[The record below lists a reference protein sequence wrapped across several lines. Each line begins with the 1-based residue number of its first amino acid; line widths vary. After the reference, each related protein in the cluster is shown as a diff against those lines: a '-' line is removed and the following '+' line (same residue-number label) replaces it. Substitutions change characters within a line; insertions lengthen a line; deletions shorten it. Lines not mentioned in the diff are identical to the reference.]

1 MKKLLTALLA
11 MMMIFAL
18 VGCSSENN
26 SQNEEGGNDTPVE
39 TNTAVSVGV
48 VQLVQHAALDA
59 ATEGFVQEVKKA
71 FPDADIVVQNAA
83 GDSATCSTI
92 CQGFVNDGV
101 NLIMANATPA
111 LQAAVSAT
119 GDIPIL
125 GTSVT
130 EYGVALGIDNFDG
143 LVGSNVSGTSDLAP
157 LDQQAQMIVD
167 LFPDTKKVGII
178 FCSNEAN
185 SKYQVEVVTKELEA
199 KGIEVVSKS
208 FTDSNDIAMV
218 CEDLCSQIDVLYIPT
233 DNQAASCAETIANIV
248 LDKKMPV
255 IAGEEGICKLCGV
268 ATLTIDYF
276 DLGVETGK
284 MAVKVLNGEAKI
296 EEMPIQYFP
305 EPVKKYNPEICEL
318 LGVTVSDEFIAV
330 E

>member
-1 MKKLLTALLA
+1 MKKL
-11 MMMIFAL
+11 FAIL
-18 VGCSSENN
+18 MAVLMVLSISACSNGSGGSETPA
-26 SQNEEGGNDTPVE
+26 EETTGAKTI
-39 TNTAVSVGV
+39 GV

-59 ATEGFVQEVKKA
+59 ATQGFVDEVKKA
-71 FPDADIVVQNAA
+71 FPDANIVVQNAS

-92 CQGFVNDGV
+92 VQGFVNDGV
-101 NLIMANATPA
+101 DLIMANATPA

-130 EYGVALGIDNFDG
+130 EYGVALGIDGFNG

-157 LDQQAQMIVD
+157 LDQQAQMIMD
-167 LFPDTKKVGII
+167 LFPETKTVGII

-199 KGIEVVSKS
+199 KGVTVKTAS

-233 DNQAASCAETIANIV
+233 DNQAASCAET
-248 LDKKMPV
+248 
-255 IAGEEGICKLCGV
+255 
-268 ATLTIDYF
+268 
-276 DLGVETGK
+276 
-284 MAVKVLNGEAKI
+284 
-296 EEMPIQYFP
+296 
-305 EPVKKYNPEICEL
+305 
-318 LGVTVSDEFIAV
+318 
-330 E
+330 